1 MAKDIYH
8 EAVRIALQ
16 KDGWTIT
23 HDPLRVET
31 EGVNL
36 LIDLGATRRL
46 VGASRDG
53 QKIAVEIKSFAS
65 PSGISQFHMALGQFL
80 NYRDVLGDE
89 EPDRKLYLAIPAD
102 AYLTTFKIP
111 FVVRAVNKYDV
122 ALVVYH
128 PIREVI
134 LSWHD

>member
-1 MAKDIYH
+1 MARDIYH
-8 EAVRIALQ
+8 NAVRIALQ
-16 KDGWTIT
+16 KDGWKIT

-31 EGVNL
+31 DGFNL

-46 VGASRDG
+46 VGAYRNG
-53 QKIAVEIKSFAS
+53 EKIAVEIKSFAS
-65 PSGISQFHMALGQFL
+65 PSGISQFHTALGQFL

-89 EPDRKLYLAIPAD
+89 EPDRKLHLAIPAD

-111 FVVRAVNKYDV
+111 FVARAVQKYDL
-122 ALVVYH
+122 AIVVYH
-128 PIREVI
+128 PIQEVI